1 MRATKYKKEYNVKS
15 HEVDCHGFLRLLSLM
30 SILQDI
36 AVENAD
42 KLGLGLEVC
51 ARHDLAWVGS
61 NYLVKIFRMP
71 RQHESFVIETWPA
84 EKKLWG
90 AIRDFTMTDE
100 SGKPI
105 ILASSQWVL
114 IDAKR
119 RRPVM
124 LSKYFPD
131 YEAFGERALKTD
143 FPKLPTVGESASK
156 TSFKVRFD
164 DIDVNGHVN
173 NTIYPLWASESVDKD
188 YRMTHLPS
196 EIELCFKKEALY
208 GETVDVL
215 TEQTEDESLHC
226 IYNRADHVELAQCRI
241 KWQNLG

>member
-1 MRATKYKKEYNVKS
+1 
-15 HEVDCHGFLRLLSLM
+15 
-30 SILQDI
+30 
-36 AVENAD
+36 
-42 KLGLGLEVC
+42 
-51 ARHDLAWVGS
+51 
-61 NYLVKIFRMP
+61 
-71 RQHESFVIETWPA
+71 
-84 EKKLWG
+84 
-90 AIRDFTMTDE
+90 MTDE

-208 GETVDVL
+208 GETVDVF
-215 TEQTEDESLHC
+215 TEQTEDESLHSIC
-226 IYNRADHVELAQCRI
+226 DTKSGDELAQCRI
-241 KWQNLG
+241 KWVNLV